1 MADIYTHLR
10 ELGVAFSFYNK
21 KNIDEITPE
30 YFLEICVKNIEMAMR
45 IDISMIANNQYAFN
59 KKEIEIINNA
69 IKLGNAIKENFNIS
83 HYPKIVWVGYESQ
96 SNSPIDLVIDKYKFS
111 LKEESFILENMGLYK
126 LLNILLDTDKYHTGL
141 HVFKEF
147 APDEFE
153 HWFNVTCNC
162 LLNDG
167 PNDFLIEKIGKY
179 KAEGVIENR
188 GMFLQYNNT
197 ESVSFDDITGLSY
210 KEFETHTNSHL
221 REYVFSK
228 WIKKSVEYD
237 IKYIEAKKYCAIQA
251 GENIL
256 KLVKDCENTCPV
268 SFMRFFRIE
277 NEEYYYAKTTNNS
290 LEIYKVPSIDDAC
303 KNIIIKKLW
312 IEVPKSQLN
321 FYTQVVNLLNGCEIV
336 FRNEL
341 RYSHGQFNGTPEAKC
356 YIDRNN
362 CNLTTMYEK
371 IV

>member
-10 ELGVAFSFYNK
+10 ELGVAFSFYNN
-21 KNIDEITPE
+21 KNIDEITPK
-30 YFLEICVKNIEMAMR
+30 YFLEMCFKNIEMEMQV
-45 IDISMIANNQYAFN
+45 DISMIANNHDAFN
-59 KKEIEIINNA
+59 EKEIEIINNA
-69 IKLGNAIKENFNIS
+69 IKLGIAIKEKFNIS
-83 HYPKIVWVGYESQ
+83 CNPKITWVGYDTQ
-96 SNSPIDLVIDKYKFS
+96 SNSPVDLIIDKYKFS

-126 LLNILLDTDKYHTGL
+126 LLNILLNTDKYATGT

-153 HWFNVTCNC
+153 NWFNVTCNC
-162 LLNDG
+162 LLKDG
-167 PNDFLIEKIGKY
+167 PDDFSVEKIGKY
-179 KAEGVIENR
+179 KAEGILENN
-188 GMFLQYNNT
+188 GMFLRYNDVEFVRFN
-197 ESVSFDDITGLSY
+197 DIRNLSY
-210 KEFETHTNSHL
+210 QEFEIHTNSHL

-228 WIKKSVEYD
+228 WIKSSVEDD
-237 IKYIEAKKYCAIQA
+237 IKYIEAKKYCAVKA

-256 KLVKDCENTCPV
+256 KLLKECENTCPI
-268 SFMRFFRIE
+268 SLMRFFRIE

-290 LEIYKVPSIDDAC
+290 LEIYKVPSMKDAC

-312 IEVPKSQLN
+312 TEVPKSQLN
-321 FYTQVVNLLNGCEIV
+321 FYTKIVNLLNGCEIV

-362 CNLTTMYEK
+362 CNLKTMYMR
-371 IV
+371 IL